1 MGYTIHAVSK
11 NYSYGPMTFTSLHPM
26 RAIKVDTQILIV
38 DFLLSYEMVDQ
49 QFVLEMDFELK
60 FDD

>member
-1 MGYTIHAVSK
+1 
-11 NYSYGPMTFTSLHPM
+11 M

-38 DFLLSYEMVDQ
+38 DLLLSYELEDQ
-49 QFVLEMDFELK
+49 QFVLEMDVELK